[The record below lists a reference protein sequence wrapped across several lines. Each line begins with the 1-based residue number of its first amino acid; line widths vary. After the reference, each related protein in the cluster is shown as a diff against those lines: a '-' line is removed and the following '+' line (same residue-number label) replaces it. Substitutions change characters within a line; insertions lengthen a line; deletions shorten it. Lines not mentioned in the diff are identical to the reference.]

1 MKLHFGEAWGIL
13 MKTLPCVMVRMV
25 VYALV
30 AIVSALYIGFLLL
43 MSKVFG
49 GAGGILVIVGLLIL
63 LGLLKMAQRYVLYL
77 IKAGHI
83 AVITEIMKNGTLPGN
98 SGQIAYGKKVV
109 TDLFKEVS
117 VLFTVDQLVSGT
129 IKTFNKMVVRVAD
142 IVPIPGVEGLAKFA
156 GTIVTYAVT
165 YVDETILSFN
175 LARKDENIWESA
187 KTGLVLYAQNWKPIL
202 TNAVGLAVVNIVGL
216 VLCIIV
222 MLIPF
227 GAIAVMSSND
237 TVKTVSLFLALA
249 FGYGLKLALLN
260 PFSLIS
266 TIITYNHAIE
276 GQSPNAE
283 WEAKLEQVSN
293 KFKELKQ
300 KAMDY
305 TSPSTLNRTGQ
316 PVE

>member
-13 MKTLPCVMVRMV
+13 MKTLPCVIVRML
-25 VYALV
+25 VYGIV
-30 AIVSALYIGFLLL
+30 AIASALYVGLLLL

-63 LGLLKMAQRYVLYL
+63 LGLLKLAQRFVLYL

-83 AVITEIMKNGTLPGN
+83 AVITEIIQNGKLPEN
-98 SGQIAYGKKVV
+98 TGQLEYGKKVV

-129 IKTFNKMVVRVAD
+129 IKAFNNMVVRMAD
-142 IVPIPGVEGLAKFA
+142 ILPIPGVEGLAKFA
-156 GTIVTYAVT
+156 GMIVNYAVT
-165 YVDETILSFN
+165 YVDETILSFS
-175 LARKDENIWESA
+175 LARKEKNIWESA

-202 TNAVGLAVVNIVGL
+202 TNAVGLAMVNIVGL

-227 GAIAVMSSND
+227 GALAAMTSND
-237 TVKTVSLFLALA
+237 TLKMVWLFLALA

-283 WEAKLEQVSN
+283 WEAKLEQASN
-293 KFKELKQ
+293 KFKELKT
-300 KAMDY
+300 KAGEY
-305 TSPSTLNRTGQ
+305 VAQHTG
-316 PVE
+316 